1 MSKQHGRGRV
11 GGPATPAQSGGATTE
26 TPDAETGVFFSP
38 RDAGAV
44 RAGTDDAGTGDGD
57 GEGLSGLS
65 TLFERAELWRGTSLR
80 GSGGETCATG
90 YPRLDAVLPG
100 GGWPVTGLTELMSG
114 APGVGELRLL
124 MPALAAL
131 AARRPGWIVW
141 IAPPYLPNAPALQQ
155 WGLAPERILLIHPR
169 SAADAAWAAEQA
181 LASGTCVAVLLW
193 TDTLASGRA
202 FSPASR
208 RNQAALSMQQFSRR
222 LQLAAA
228 THQCWAVL
236 LRAASARRQPSAA
249 ALRLFIEVRDGRRHL
264 HVVKVRGGRPAVIP
278 AFDEGVDVGAA
289 MLRDPAVGTA
299 DGPPDTGPG

>member
-1 MSKQHGRGRV
+1 MASRSTKPNPPG
-11 GGPATPAQSGGATTE
+11 AGGAEKE
-26 TPDAETGVFFSP
+26 TPGTNTGVFFSP
-38 RDAGAV
+38 E
-44 RAGTDDAGTGDGD
+44 D
-57 GEGLSGLS
+57 GEAADEAAHDDLDAPGLNGLSA
-65 TLFERAELWRGTSLR
+65 LFERAEIWRGTSLS
-80 GSGGETCATG
+80 GSGGSTCPTG
-90 YPRLDAVLPG
+90 YPRLDAALPG

-114 APGVGELRLL
+114 APGMGELRLL

-155 WGLAPERILLIHPR
+155 WGLAPERVLLIHPR

-181 LASGTCVAVLLW
+181 LASGTCIATLLW
-193 TDTLASGRA
+193 TDTLATGSA

-208 RNQAALSMQQFSRR
+208 RGQAALSMQQFSRR

-236 LRAASARRQPSAA
+236 LRAATARRQPSAA
-249 ALRLFIEVRDGRRHL
+249 ALRLFIEVEAGRRDL
-264 HVVKVRGGRPAVIP
+264 HVVKVRGGRPAVIR

-289 MLRDPAVGTA
+289 MLRDVADPSADAGPA
-299 DGPPDTGPG
+299 